1 MSKMDRIGASD
12 PTLIFQRRSYDKCIS
27 MKSSPAVCDDKIT
40 IKLEKGIWDQ
50 RLKLGVDEEWEIAD
64 MFDYSVSDKLVDM
77 NMTFTPPMQ
86 NTKDVFKPYGAANV
100 WDIEI
105 QQRSLKT
112 SEPAHFVQEHQ
123 TDNSLVGS
131 RRG

>member
-1 MSKMDRIGASD
+1 MSKMDRIGAND
-12 PTLIFQRRSYDKCIS
+12 PTLIFQRRSYDKCIN
-27 MKSSPAVCDDKIT
+27 MKSSPAVFDDKIT

-77 NMTFTPPMQ
+77 NMTFTPPAQ
-86 NTKDVFKPYGAANV
+86 DDKSVWKPYGAANV

-105 QQRSLKT
+105 QKRSLTT

-123 TDNSLVGS
+123 TDHSLSGS